1 MAIESDNEYLFTYG
15 TLQLKEVQL
24 STFGRRL
31 EGEADALPKY
41 KLMMVEIQD
50 RDFVVKSGTAH
61 HRNVQFTGLA
71 SDFVEGTVFSVT
83 RKELEK
89 SDAYEPE
96 GYKRVLVQLRS
107 GSTAWVYLSAD
118 E

>member
-1 MAIESDNEYLFTYG
+1 MAIESDTEYLFTYG
-15 TLQLKEVQL
+15 TLQIEEVQR

-31 EGEADALPKY
+31 DGKADALPKY

-50 RDFVVKSGTAH
+50 HDFVVKSGTAH
-61 HRNVQFTGLA
+61 HRTVQFTGLA

-83 RKELEK
+83 RKELEQ

-96 GYKRVLVQLRS
+96 GYERVLVQLRS
-107 GSTAWVYLSAD
+107 GSTAWVYLSTD